1 MQGAGELIRRCAV
14 LEKTALEIVQSSG
27 VWGEAAQLDLPWQV
41 ELEKLGSKIVQYS
54 RRLSH

>member
-27 VWGEAAQLDLPWQV
+27 VWGEAPT
-41 ELEKLGSKIVQYS
+41 
-54 RRLSH
+54 RLAAAS